1 MRMSRTPLYRLQG
14 LPAFGTALPIGAAC
28 RNWIV
33 RLRLPGLDAQSVTF
47 WITSGLP
54 VIRGTSS
61 LHPERM
67 SHLNR
72 TNAAL

>member
-47 WITSGLP
+47 LDYFRFARHSRNKLATP
-54 VIRGTSS
+54 
-61 LHPERM
+61 
-67 SHLNR
+67 R
-72 TNAAL
+72 THVTP